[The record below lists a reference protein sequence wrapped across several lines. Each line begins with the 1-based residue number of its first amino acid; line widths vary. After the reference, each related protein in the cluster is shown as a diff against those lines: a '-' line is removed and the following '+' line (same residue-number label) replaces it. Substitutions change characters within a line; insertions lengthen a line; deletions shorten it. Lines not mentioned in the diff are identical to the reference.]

1 MTDKQTQ
8 GNFIDCSS
16 PEERQI
22 ENVFAEIELCDKTQ
36 PEENL
41 GSYIGSIESLD
52 FYKYLRRHEDNIFNA
67 LFYDKEDYSEDILRE
82 RISEISDFFDLPFP
96 TLIDKSGS
104 LAAITFTECSELGS
118 EIRFNVELLKRCG
131 INNIDAFDTV
141 MCHELTHQYL
151 ADKKLNF
158 CISKDWSI
166 ELGCDFFVG
175 VRCASCLRASG
186 KYKFAVSKMRG
197 TQSHPDGSFRVKAV
211 IAGFDF
217 VNWLISKGFDP
228 NAESSILGLNY
239 FLCSNSKE
247 INNAYLSLEDRQS
260 KKMAETEISTLQDT
274 NLIKQALQKYKMS
287 K

>member
-8 GNFIDCSS
+8 GNFIDCCS

-22 ENVFAEIELCDKTQ
+22 ENLSAEIELCDKTQ
-36 PEENL
+36 TEENFD
-41 GSYIGSIESLD
+41 SYIGSIKSKD

-67 LFYDKEDYSEDILRE
+67 LFYDKEDYSEDMLRE
-82 RISEISDFFDLPFP
+82 RISEISEFFDLPFP
-96 TLIDKSGS
+96 TLVDKSES
-104 LAAITFTECSELGS
+104 LASITFTEFSELGS
-118 EIRFNVELLKRCG
+118 EIRFNVEMLKQCG

-151 ADKKLNF
+151 SGKEFNF
-158 CISKDWSI
+158 CINKGWSI
-166 ELGCDFFVG
+166 ELGCDYFVG
-175 VRCASCLRASG
+175 VRCASRRRASG
-186 KYKFAVSKMRG
+186 KYKFTVSKMRG
-197 TQSHPDGSFRVKAV
+197 NQSHPNGSFRVKAV
-211 IAGFDF
+211 VAGFDF
-217 VNWLISKGFDP
+217 VNWMFLKGIKPDAE
-228 NAESSILGLNY
+228 NALLGLNY

-260 KKMAETEISTLQDT
+260 KNMAETEISTLQDT